1 MLQILEIVL
10 PVFLVIGTGYA
21 AAYLKVFTAEQSGA
35 LMRFATQIAIPC
47 LLFLAISRL
56 DLQAEFQVGV
66 LVPFFVGALASFALT
81 SLGAWFLFGHTPG
94 YRIAIGF
101 AGMFSNLVLI
111 GLAIVEL
118 AFGAEALKPAFAIVA
133 LHAPFCYIIGITAME
148 VSRADGVGFKGTV
161 KAVIKQVFSNAITVS
176 LLLGIAANLLNL
188 TPPTALNTALE
199 LLSRAA
205 LPVALFALGAVLVK
219 YKISSS
225 IGEISMISLNML
237 ILHPVI
243 AYVLGRYVF
252 KLDHDVLKVVV
263 LMAAMPPGM
272 NAYAFADLY
281 DRAKGIAAS
290 SVLVSTVLAIVSIS
304 IWLVLLEL
312 Q

>member
-1 MLQILEIVL
+1 MLQILQIVL
-10 PVFLVIGTGYA
+10 PVFLVIGVGYA

-56 DLQAEFQVGV
+56 DLQAEFKVNV
-66 LVPFFVGALASFALT
+66 LAPFFIGAFASFVLT
-81 SLGAWFLFGHTPG
+81 SLGAWFLFGHKPG

-111 GLAIVEL
+111 GLSIVEL
-118 AFGAEALKPAFAIVA
+118 AFGVEALKPAFAIVA

-148 VSRADGVGFKGTV
+148 ISRADGVGFMATV
-161 KAVIKQVFSNAITVS
+161 QAVVKQVFSNAITVA
-176 LLLGIAANLLNL
+176 LLLGIVANLLNF
-188 TPPTALNTALE
+188 TAPTAINTALE
-199 LLSRAA
+199 LIARAA

-225 IGEISMISLNML
+225 LGEISMISINML

-243 AYVLGRYVF
+243 AYVIGRYVF
-252 KLDHDVLKVVV
+252 DLDDDTLKVVV

-281 DRAKGIAAS
+281 DRARGIAAS
-290 SVLVSTVLAIVSIS
+290 SVMVATALSVMSISVWLAI
-304 IWLVLLEL
+304 LR
-312 Q
+312 

>member
-1 MLQILEIVL
+1 MLQILQIVL
-10 PVFLVIGTGYA
+10 PVFLVIGTGYT

-56 DLQAEFQVGV
+56 DLQAEFKVAV
-66 LVPFFVGALASFALT
+66 LAPFFIGALASFILT
-81 SLGAWFLFGHTPG
+81 SLGAWFFFGHKPG

-118 AFGAEALKPAFAIVA
+118 AFGADALKPAFAIVA
-133 LHAPFCYIIGITAME
+133 LHAPFCYVIGITAME
-148 VSRADGVGFKGTV
+148 VSRADGVGLTATI
-161 KAVIKQVFSNAITVS
+161 KAVLKQVFSNAITVS
-176 LLLGIAANLLNL
+176 LLLGIAANLFNL
-188 TPPTALNTALE
+188 APPAALNTSIE
-199 LLSRAA
+199 LLARAA

-225 IGEISMISLNML
+225 LGEISMISFNML

-252 KLDHDVLKVVV
+252 DLEHDFLKVVV

-281 DRAKGIAAS
+281 GRAQGIAAS
-290 SVLVSTVLAIVSIS
+290 SVMVSTVLSVISIS
-304 IWLVLLEL
+304 IWLAILR
-312 Q
+312 

>member
-1 MLQILEIVL
+1 MLQILQIVL
-10 PVFLVIGTGYA
+10 PVFLVIGTGYL
-21 AAYLKVFTAEQSGA
+21 AAYLKVFTSEQSGA

-56 DLQAEFQVGV
+56 DLKAEFQLAV
-66 LVPFFVGALASFALT
+66 LAPFFIGALASFTLT
-81 SLGAWFLFGHTPG
+81 SLGAWFLFGHKPG

-133 LHAPFCYIIGITAME
+133 LHAPFCYVIGITAME
-148 VSRADGVGFKGTV
+148 ISRADGVGLVPTI
-161 KAVIKQVFSNAITVS
+161 KAVVKQVFSNAITVS

-188 TPPTALNTALE
+188 TPPEALNTALE
-199 LLSRAA
+199 LIARAA
-205 LPVALFALGAVLVK
+205 LPVALFALGAILVK

-225 IGEISMISLNML
+225 IGEISMISFNML

-252 KLDHDVLKVVV
+252 NLDHDILKVVV

-281 DRAKGIAAS
+281 DRAKEIAAS
-290 SVLVSTVLAIVSIS
+290 SIMVSTALAVISISVWLAILS
-304 IWLVLLEL
+304 
-312 Q
+312 